1 MKVCV
6 CFNPKEKNDNFEGTR
21 LRKNIKGAL
30 ELADVPYAKSIID
43 TYDLIH
49 FISLDDEHKINDA
62 YEEGVPTVFS
72 ALYCESDNSAS
83 ILNKTNT
90 LTPKAIKLLDK
101 INVVLVSD
109 NKSKELLVNNG
120 VTSDIKIVTPGVNIS
135 RFEFPNSLEGDI
147 FYNYYQLEK
156 DKKFIAVIGTY
167 DDSDVKN
174 QLIEIAKE
182 VPYPIFYFGNAKVS
196 YVSRLMHKIPANLRF
211 CTLINNELYCSMMKH
226 ASVYIALDNNKHSPI
241 TLLDAM
247 ASKTQIFA
255 LKPLG
260 LNEEMLSDKFAYVA
274 DNIVDLSNLIN
285 QYLKGEIP
293 SKINESYKYAKKNS
307 LKYLSKEL
315 INIYQKLI
323 DGRNVK

>member
-6 CFNPKEKNDNFEGTR
+6 CFNPKEKNDNYEGTR

-49 FISLDDEHKINDA
+49 FISLDDERRINDA
-62 YEEGVPTVFS
+62 YEEGVPTLFS

-83 ILNKTNT
+83 TLNKTNT
-90 LTPKAIKLLDK
+90 LTLRATKLLNK
-101 INVVLVSD
+101 IDVVLVSD
-109 NKSKELLVNNG
+109 KKSKEFLLNNG
-120 VTSDIKIVTPGVNIS
+120 VTSNIEIVTPGVNIS
-135 RFEFPNSLEGDI
+135 RFEFPNSLEEDI

-156 DKKFIAVIGTY
+156 DQKFVAIFGTY
-167 DDSDVKN
+167 DDSDIKN
-174 QLIEIAKE
+174 QLIEIAKA

-211 CTLINNELYCSMMKH
+211 STLLNNELYCSMMKK
-226 ASVYIALDNNKHSPI
+226 ASAYVVLDNSKHSPI
-241 TLLDAM
+241 SLLEAM

-260 LNEEMLSDKFAYVA
+260 LNEEMLDDKYAYTT

-293 SKINESYKYAKKNS
+293 SKINECYKYAKKNS